1 MIQHL
6 RLIRNRTDNHDQPSS
21 KALNLLCVA
30 FLTANAGPTASGIP
44 QKVDPM
50 LTMPTF
56 LRPFCEQIGTQADDD
71 PEDE

>member
-1 MIQHL
+1 M
-6 RLIRNRTDNHDQPSS
+6 
-21 KALNLLCVA
+21 NLLCVA

-44 QKVDPM
+44 QKVDPT

-56 LRPFCEQIGTQADDD
+56 LRPFCKQIGTQADDD